1 MNCFRFAN
9 FINKTAIINTFNSE
23 KSNVTDIKPQYRQFM
38 TTIKKRI
45 LKFKPMIKMPI
56 TASIHSLLLLALP
69 DQFLYLN
76 HFYSSTIFIRPIY
89 QNQKTDLHQFQ
100 KDFHQDNLSFA
111 CFLFT
116 CIL

>member
-56 TASIHSLLLLALP
+56 TADNTFFTVISFTGSISLLK
-69 DQFLYLN
+69 
-76 HFYSSTIFIRPIY
+76 S
-89 QNQKTDLHQFQ
+89 
-100 KDFHQDNLSFA
+100 
-111 CFLFT
+111 FLF
-116 CIL
+116 